1 MWASAYWPKM
11 SQFGKITLQRKER
24 KRFVSSSILLG
35 SLNGNLM
42 ISRKVRKRKA
52 EQNLLFYAN
61 NFLL

>member
-1 MWASAYWPKM
+1 MISHSFESLTIK
-11 SQFGKITLQRKER
+11 QITI
-24 KRFVSSSILLG
+24 VSSSILLG